1 MKIFNFLSKKKKTE
15 IELED
20 ELTEEIIEENIEE
33 NKNVTAIIIKYII
46 NENTEIPKMYKI
58 CNYHSEIFPDINS
71 IIWAPNNKQDKLLPY
86 KVIRLDFIENQD
98 NENIILIIVE
108 DALITDIKKEG
119 DFY

>member
-1 MKIFNFLSKKKKTE
+1 MKIFNFLHKKKKSD
-15 IELED
+15 IELEN

-33 NKNVTAIIIKYII
+33 SKNITAIIIKYII
-46 NENTEIPKMYKI
+46 NEHTEIPEMYKI
-58 CNYHSEIFPDINS
+58 CNYHSEIFPNIDS

-98 NENIILIIVE
+98 DENIILIIVE